1 MSHQS
6 SMPSLLKWSS
16 SINISS
22 IQINNLMTSLNPLT
36 PAFLNMESSPKMRLW
51 GRFFHTVTTRES
63 IIHNVRSYYRIT
75 EVAPPSNATKVL
87 KTPPPKN
94 GLKSSLH
101 SPNSVSGSNPFR
113 EKAHWPPILRKPL
126 WPVIMVKIA
135 VPMLCINIPILP
147 LSRR

>member
-1 MSHQS
+1 
-6 SMPSLLKWSS
+6 
-16 SINISS
+16 
-22 IQINNLMTSLNPLT
+22 
-36 PAFLNMESSPKMRLW
+36 MESFLKMRLW
-51 GRFFHTVTTRES
+51 GDFFYTVTTRES